1 MISMDEKE
9 IYGFPYSG
17 SRYNEDEDE
26 MEYFVDGEWQL
37 ESDLAED
44 AQEQS
49 YWLNDYAQEI
59 EDQGNW

>member
-1 MISMDEKE
+1 MDEKE
-9 IYGFPYSG
+9 IYGFPYRD

-26 MEYFVDGEWQL
+26 MEYLVDGEWQL
-37 ESDLAED
+37 ESDLQED

-49 YWLNDYAQEI
+49 YWMNEYAQEI

>member
-1 MISMDEKE
+1 
-9 IYGFPYSG
+9 
-17 SRYNEDEDE
+17 

>member
-1 MISMDEKE
+1 MDEKE
-9 IYGFPYSG
+9 IYGFPYSD

-26 MEYFVDGEWQL
+26 MEYLVDGEWQL
-37 ESDLAED
+37 ESDLQED

-49 YWLNDYAQEI
+49 YWMNEYAQEI

>member
-1 MISMDEKE
+1 MDEKE
-9 IYGFPYSG
+9 IYGFTYSD

-26 MEYFVDGEWQL
+26 MEYLVDGEWQL
-37 ESDLAED
+37 ESDLQED

-49 YWLNDYAQEI
+49 YWMNEYAQEI